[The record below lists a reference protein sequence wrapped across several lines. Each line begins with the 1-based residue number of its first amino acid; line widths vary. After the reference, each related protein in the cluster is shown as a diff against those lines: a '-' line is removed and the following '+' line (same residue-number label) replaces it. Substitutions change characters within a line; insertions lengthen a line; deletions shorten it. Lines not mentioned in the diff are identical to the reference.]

1 MQIVRPVAIK
11 FAEITNNNELDE
23 SLNECG
29 LSMMD
34 TVDVLKTAPVN
45 IYRPRPTKEQ
55 ISATIDN
62 VRSARASLAD
72 FLKNEEIISNE
83 NYKQLI
89 EHEIEFLDNKI

>member
-55 ISATIDN
+55 IIATI
-62 VRSARASLAD
+62 
-72 FLKNEEIISNE
+72 E
-83 NYKQLI
+83 NAEQLRDRG
-89 EHEIEFLDNKI
+89 E